1 MYLVEN
7 LNILFQLFIEFF
19 TERQEDIFII
29 AAVAIV
35 ILLIDHLICIKIE
48 KIVKNR
54 KKNNELFK
62 AS

>member
-1 MYLVEN
+1 MYLFEN

-19 TERQEDIFII
+19 NERQKDIGMI

-54 KKNNELFK
+54 KKI
-62 AS
+62 S